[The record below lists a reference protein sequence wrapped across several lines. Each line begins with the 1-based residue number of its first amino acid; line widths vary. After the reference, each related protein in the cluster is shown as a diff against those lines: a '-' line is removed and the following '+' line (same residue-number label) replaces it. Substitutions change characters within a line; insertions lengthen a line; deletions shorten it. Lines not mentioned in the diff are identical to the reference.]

1 MKKFKKWSGV
11 ILKKN
16 DKVLLCKRSPDKSL
30 PNVWSIPSG
39 KIEKNE
45 TPGNAAIREY
55 YEETNIKLPK
65 EIELVGFIDRFN
77 EDKTTK
83 KGIMFVFFHETK
95 KDLKPD
101 LNKASDGFEHTE
113 CDFFTKENLPEQ
125 KGNEDLMKII
135 KKILK

>member
-1 MKKFKKWSGV
+1 MKKFKRWSGV

-16 DKVLLCKRSPDKSL
+16 NKILLCKRSPDKSL

-39 KIEKNE
+39 KIEENE
-45 TPGNAAIREY
+45 NPGNAAIREY

-77 EDKTTK
+77 QDKTTK
-83 KGIMFVFFHETK
+83 KGIMYVFYHETK
-95 KDLKPD
+95 KDLVAD

-113 CDFFTKENLPEQ
+113 CKFFTKEKLPEQ
-125 KGNEDLMKII
+125 EGNEDLMKII